1 MTGREIR
8 SRFLEYFRSHDHT
21 IVPSSSLVPQRD
33 PTLLFTNAGMVQFKD
48 VFLGEEKRPYRR
60 AASSQ
65 KCVRAG
71 GKHNDLEIVGSTG
84 RHHTFFEMLGNF
96 SFGDYFKEE
105 AIRMGWEFLTRD
117 LGLSKERLWVT
128 IFQDDDEAYQLWKD
142 KMAVPAERIVRMGE
156 KDNFWA
162 MGDTGPCGPCSE
174 IIFDQGTDVGCKR
187 PTCDIYC
194 ECDRHLEIW
203 NLVFM
208 QYYRDAQGTME
219 PLPRPSIDTGMG
231 LERISAVLQGVNSN
245 YETDLFTPLIK
256 QMEEL
261 TGKTYGEENKDDVSI
276 QVVVD
281 HARACALLIADGVL
295 PSNEGRGYVLRRI
308 IRRAARHGKKLN
320 LEDPFLFRL
329 SNNVIEHMKDA
340 YPELQD
346 RGAFIEKVLLNEE
359 ERFLETLSK
368 GMQILSE
375 EMANIKGGTQKILP
389 GEVVFRL
396 YDTYGFPMDL
406 TADIAGEQECSIDE
420 EGFQRAMEEQRRM
433 AREAWKGSG
442 EEEVDEVYKKVS
454 REEGSIRFVGY
465 ETLRDESMILVILK
479 DGKRTS
485 QAGTG
490 EEVDVVVSET
500 PFYGES
506 GGQVGDQ
513 GEILGPGG
521 KGVVKDTT
529 RPLSSLI
536 VHHVRVDEGELKEG
550 EKVVLKVD
558 PEQRR
563 RITLNHTATHL
574 LHRALRTI
582 LGEHVKQA
590 GSLVAPDRLRF
601 DFTHFSAI
609 ETEQLDSIESLVN
622 EKIQENLPVE
632 VEHLSYQEALDRGAV
647 ALFGE
652 KYGEKVRMVSL
663 DDYSSELCGGT
674 HAQRSGDIGL
684 FKVISEGGIASGVRR
699 IEAFTG
705 PGAYLWMKDMEREL
719 KDVGAQLR
727 ASPGEIGPKVSKLLQ
742 QQRELEKRMEKMK
755 GRLAGQSLE
764 DLLKEVKE
772 INGVKVLAT
781 VAQAPD
787 QKQLRELADRL
798 RDRMASGIVVLGN
811 QQEGKARLLAAVT
824 KDLTKRFH
832 AGKLIKEIAP
842 LVKGKG
848 GGRPDM
854 AEAGGD
860 DPEGLPQALERACQ
874 FIDDIVENP

>member
-8 SRFLEYFRSHDHT
+8 TRFLEYFRSHDHT
-21 IVPSSSLVPQRD
+21 IVSSSSLVPQRD

-60 AASSQ
+60 ATSSQ

-128 IFQDDDEAYQLWKD
+128 VFQDDDEAHRLWKE
-142 KMAVPAERIVRMGE
+142 KMSVPAERIVRMGE

-174 IIFDQGTDVGCKR
+174 IIYDQGINVGCKR

-219 PLPRPSIDTGMG
+219 PLPLPSIDTGMG
-231 LERISAVLQGVNSN
+231 LERISAVLQGVDSN

-261 TGKTYGEENKDDVSI
+261 AGKTYGEENKDDVSI

-281 HARACALLIADGVL
+281 HARACTFLVADGVL

-320 LEDPFLFRL
+320 LEAPFLFRL
-329 SNNVIEHMKDA
+329 SNNVIDQMKDA

-346 RGAFIEKVLLNEE
+346 RGAFVEKVLLNEE

-375 EMANIKGGTQKILP
+375 EMAKIKEGTQKILP

-442 EEEVDEVYKKVS
+442 EEEVDDIYKKIN
-454 REEGSIRFVGY
+454 REEGATRFVGY
-465 ETLRDESMILVILK
+465 ETLQGESMGLVILK
-479 DGKRTS
+479 EGKRTS
-485 QAGTG
+485 QAGAG
-490 EEVDVVVSET
+490 DKVDIVVSET

-521 KGVVKDTT
+521 KGVVINST

-536 VHHVRVDEGELKEG
+536 VHHVRIDEGELKEG
-550 EKVVLKVD
+550 EKVVLKVA

-563 RITLNHTATHL
+563 RIALNHTATHL
-574 LHRALRTI
+574 LQRALRTI

-609 ETEQLDSIESLVN
+609 ETEQLDSIESLIN
-622 EKIQENLPVE
+622 EKIQENLPVD

-652 KYGEKVRMVSL
+652 KYGEEVRMVSL
-663 DDYSSELCGGT
+663 GDYSSELCGGT
-674 HAQRSGDIGL
+674 HTQRSGDIGL

-705 PGAYLWMKDMEREL
+705 PGAYQWIKGLEREL
-719 KDVGAQLR
+719 KDIGTQLR
-727 ASPGEIGPKVSKLLQ
+727 ASPGEISPKVTKLLQ
-742 QQRELEKRMEKMK
+742 QQRDLEKQMEKMK

-764 DLLKEVKE
+764 DLLEEVKE

-781 VAQAPD
+781 VVQAPD
-787 QKQLRELADRL
+787 QKLLRELADRL

-811 QQEGKARLLAAVT
+811 KQEGKARLLAAVT

-860 DPEGLPQALERACQ
+860 DPEGLSQALERARQ
-874 FIDDIVENP
+874 VIAENPS